1 MVDVV
6 VGKKII
12 ACLSMCAYVNSIF
25 CFLCILFFKVVIK
38 VESSKVKLENNY
50 YQETGW
56 NAFHFRDI
64 YTDKKYVM
72 FNMSVDDLS

>member
-1 MVDVV
+1 M
-6 VGKKII
+6 VGKKNYNM
-12 ACLSMCAYVNSIF
+12 LSRCAFVNSIF
-25 CFLCILFFKVVIK
+25 EEYEIWGILFSKIIRK

-56 NAFHFRDI
+56 NTFHFWDI